1 MPRTLGL
8 DDDDLRESR
17 RVLVPGGRGSAAHRD
32 KMSDFTTLARS
43 SLFEISEYRC
53 SAAPRQTP
61 FVEHHSAFSLSYVSR
76 GGFGYRH
83 DGRTFEMTPG
93 SVLVG
98 HPGDEYMCDHD
109 HVHGDVCLSVR
120 VAPALV
126 DELDGAAGVW
136 RVGAVPALA
145 PLVVFGELAS
155 SAARGAADVALEEAA
170 ALLVERFATVVGG
183 QPDGRV
189 RVRPRERH
197 RLIETAEWIR
207 AHAAQP
213 LDLDAIAA
221 HAQFSP
227 FHLLRLFRRTFDV
240 TPHQYLVRS
249 RIRRAARLLA
259 EEDASITQVA
269 LDVGFRDLS
278 HFVRT
283 FRRAAGMS
291 PREFR
296 RLSRAGDLA

>member
-1 MPRTLGL
+1 
-8 DDDDLRESR
+8 
-17 RVLVPGGRGSAAHRD
+17 
-32 KMSDFTTLARS
+32 MSDFTTLTRS

-53 SAAPRQTP
+53 SATRGQTP

-76 GGFGYRH
+76 GGFGYRRG
-83 DGRTFEMTPG
+83 GRTFEMTPG

-98 HPGDEYMCDHD
+98 HRGDDYMCDHE
-109 HVHGDVCLSVR
+109 HVHGDVCLSVSL
-120 VAPALV
+120 APALV
-126 DELDGAAGVW
+126 DELGAVAAMW
-136 RVGAVPALA
+136 RVGALPALA

-155 SAARGAADVALEEAA
+155 SAARGTAAVALEEAA
-170 ALLVERFATVVGG
+170 ALLVERFATVVAG
-183 QPDGRV
+183 QPDDRV

-207 AHAAQP
+207 AHAHRP

-221 HAQFSP
+221 QAQFSP

-249 RIRRAARLLA
+249 RVRRAARLLA
-259 EEDASITQVA
+259 DEDAPITQVA
-269 LDVGFRDLS
+269 LDVGFGDLS
-278 HFVRT
+278 NFVRT

-296 RLSRAGDLA
+296 RLSHARNVA